1 MSAKYASVTL
11 STLLW
16 LLSISLSIS
25 ACVIVM
31 LFCCK
36 TSCLSPL
43 RERFWMTVL
52 TIWSNWLLARSCVK
66 VKPFCAAILFRVILI
81 ISSLGLMPSVCI
93 FSFCNSMSISCSITY
108 DKITK
113 FELILKGL
121 ASSDS
126 TLAKRLKK
134 EIPNYLTDLNN

>member
-1 MSAKYASVTL
+1 VR
-11 STLLW
+11 
-16 LLSISLSIS
+16 
-25 ACVIVM
+25 IV
-31 LFCCK
+31 
-36 TSCLSPL
+36 
-43 RERFWMTVL
+43 RFNEYTG
-52 TIWSNWLLARSCVK
+52 AD
-66 VKPFCAAILFRVILI
+66 
-81 ISSLGLMPSVCI
+81 
-93 FSFCNSMSISCSITY
+93 TY